1 MIRVNVHEAKTNLSK
16 LLKQVEAGETVLIC
30 NRNLVVAELRAPYDA
45 SKEEKPKFKRPPPG
59 LLKHMVLYEAPDAW
73 DPMTEEEIAEMER
86 DIDEDWKWLDEPA
99 P

>member
-30 NRNLVVAELRAPYDA
+30 NRNLVVAELRAPYA
-45 SKEEKPKFKRPPPG
+45 EKPIPKRPPPG

-73 DPMTEEEIAEMER
+73 DPMTEEELEELTK
-86 DIDEDWKWLDEPA
+86 DDWEWLNEPA
-99 P
+99 PGH

>member
-30 NRNLVVAELRAPYDA
+30 NRNLVVAELRAPYGEA
-45 SKEEKPKFKRPPPG
+45 KPVPKRPPPG

-73 DPMTEEEIAEMER
+73 DPMTEEELDEMMK
-86 DIDEDWKWLDEPA
+86 DDWEWLDEPA
-99 P
+99 T